1 VEIFRNQYGT
11 MSTYFLKYY
20 GDFKKFPLV
29 IMWQQQVSISF
40 QKLKAF
46 VHTSLQGLFI
56 IIIIISF
63 FLSFFLVAR

>member
-1 VEIFRNQYGT
+1 
-11 MSTYFLKYY
+11 
-20 GDFKKFPLV
+20 
-29 IMWQQQVSISF
+29 MWQQQVSISF

-63 FLSFFLVAR
+63 FLSFFLSFLLPDSEILHPKKPLIE